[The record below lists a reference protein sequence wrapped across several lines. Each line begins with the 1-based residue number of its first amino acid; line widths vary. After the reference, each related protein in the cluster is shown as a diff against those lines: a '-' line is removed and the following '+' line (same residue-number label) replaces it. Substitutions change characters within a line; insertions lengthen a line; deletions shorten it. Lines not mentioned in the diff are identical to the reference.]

1 MIFRKQY
8 IKLFPFSNSFFNV
21 FFTMKMLEENS
32 DLKTQQAFEAVIRLL
47 KTCKEEVVER
57 LFR

>member
-1 MIFRKQY
+1 
-8 IKLFPFSNSFFNV
+8 
-21 FFTMKMLEENS
+21 MKMLEENS